1 MGTTM
6 TEFNSG
12 KSNDFFS
19 EPGGAAPE
27 HAPEASTHV
36 VVIDTSVEGYES
48 LVKNAPS
55 GAEIILLDG
64 NDGFAALAK
73 ALEGHEGIDTLEIL
87 SHGDTGEIILGAETL
102 SLATIDDH
110 SEVLTA
116 IKSAMA
122 NGGDILL
129 YGCNVGEGGEGVAFV
144 EAVAA
149 ATGAD
154 VAASDDLTGSEALGG
169 DWSLEYSTGDIL
181 TAGTF
186 SAINPEFANVL
197 GPSPGTITWTS
208 TATPVGTSYTQ
219 DPSTT
224 NIGSSGLDV
233 AFNTSGGSGGRFSL
247 ANASG
252 TQHAA
257 TSGTDI
263 TLRFEI
269 DISGGSTVDDIR
281 LTSTDGAEFQLDE
294 FVFGYSST
302 SSSTVTF
309 TGWRDGSQVATLS
322 YDTTNNTQGTG
333 TSGHGIISF
342 GADWENIDEIRVTSS
357 NATYNVAFDDIVIT
371 AAVAGN
377 TAPVITL
384 PTTPT
389 VSEDDTNVAIA
400 NDIQITDGE
409 SDSQTVTLTITG
421 GTASLTTTGLSFT
434 TGDGTND
441 SSMVFSGTL
450 TDVNNAL
457 DSLTFTPTANL
468 SGTNAG
474 SIQIQTND
482 GNGGTDDQ
490 TVTFNIAAVNDAPTV
505 SNLVADLT
513 VTEETATNLD
523 LSAVTFADVDGDALT
538 VTLSVDA
545 GTFSTPADGSG
556 SSVTATL
563 VNPTTITLV
572 GTAANIESYLTTA
585 SNIQYTSAQD
595 VNGQDQATL
604 TITPN
609 DGTVDGTAA
618 TANIDITGVNDDP
631 SISGLV
637 SDLSFTED
645 TPGNVNLSAATIVD
659 PDSGTITLTITAS
672 EGTFSTPADGSSIG
686 FGVTATLVDSTTI
699 TLAGARD
706 DITSYLGTAS
716 NIQWQSATDDNGDN
730 TSTFTLTA
738 NDGDGSGDVVV
749 GTVNA
754 DVTEANDAPVLNPAF
769 TPVLTAISEDIAD
782 GSNTGDLVSD
792 IVANGSI
799 TDIDGS
805 PVEAIAVT
813 AVDNSNG
820 TWQFSTDGGTNWT
833 PIAEGTT
840 SDSNA
845 LLLDSTDMLRFVPG
859 GNYSGSSSITFRAWD
874 TTSGTAGTFDD
885 ASTNGGTSVFSSS
898 TDTASVT
905 VNAVNDVPVF
915 SGLDGTPTFTEG
927 GSVAQ
932 LDANVTIADQE
943 LDSLNGGN
951 GDYSGASLTIARNG
965 GANADDSLSVVTS
978 GNLTVAGGPD
988 GGGTITAGG
997 NTIATISNAGDDDEL
1012 TITFANNGTTPTTAL
1027 VNEVMQAIR
1036 YSNSSNTP
1044 DASVQLDW
1052 SFSDGNSADAQGT
1065 GDNPGTASGSVTV
1078 SVAGTNDAPTL
1089 TATGQNPTFTEGGS
1103 AADLYSGPTV
1113 STIESGQTITGMTL
1127 TVTNVSD
1134 GADETLTFDGSTIQ
1148 LTNGNIV
1155 DPTATNGL
1163 SVSVVVAG
1171 STATVSFTGATLT
1184 TAEAQTLVDGLA
1196 YANASDNPTTGANR
1210 VVTITG
1216 ITDSGGTTNGGSDA
1230 SAPNLASTV
1239 SLTGVNDEP
1248 VIGNV
1253 NGESAS
1259 IVNNDGAQDVDIF
1272 NDATVTNV
1280 DSVDYNGGSLTLSQ
1294 NLGTFNGSWAVDGIN
1309 VTSGGDGTISA
1320 GETISVGGTDIGI
1333 VHATSDGQGGNTLI
1347 IEFNTADST
1356 SANIQTLVQNLEYG
1370 TPSGLGLRTFL
1381 LTINDGDGI
1390 ANGGDEDTFASFII
1404 NVTGQPPVISNVDT
1418 DSFTYTEGDGA
1429 TLLDVGSNATLTD
1442 ADSANFD
1449 GGNIT
1454 VSYQSGQ
1461 QAEDR
1466 IEIDTSGTVSLSA
1479 GMTAGSTVSIGA
1491 TAVGS
1496 IEAGSTGGAS
1506 EDLTITFNSNATPAL
1521 VQDLIR
1527 ALQYNNTGGDNPTDG
1542 DRVVRI
1548 SVTDAGSNAATG
1560 TADIT
1565 VNVNPVNDA
1574 PTVANLVSDLSVTE
1588 DTASNLDLSAVTFA
1602 DGEGSDLTVTLSID
1616 AGTFSAPADG
1626 TGDSVTATLVNPTTI
1641 TLVGSAANIEAY
1653 LTTASNIKYTGAQD
1667 VNGQD
1672 QATLTITPNDGTV
1685 DGTAATAN
1693 IDITAVNDVPTLG
1706 GTPADDGAT
1715 EDVAT
1720 AIDLSDYNVADVEGS
1735 TITLTLAVDRGTIA
1749 STDGDGTTGGVT
1761 VANSGT
1767 GSMTLSG
1774 SATDLNAYLN
1784 DTSKIEYT
1792 TDLNDTTSATLT
1804 VTPNDS
1810 TDDGAADTV
1819 TISITPVND
1828 EPTLTATGSDPAF
1841 TEGGA
1846 AADIFNTVAASTI
1859 ETGQTF
1865 SSLTLTVTNV
1875 SDTGSEILNIDGTA
1889 VTLDD
1894 AETNT
1899 TATNSLTYNVS
1910 VTNGTATVTLTG
1922 GTMDATEL
1930 QTLVDGLSYENTST
1944 NPTDASDRVVTITSV
1959 TDSGGTAN
1967 SGDDTAALTL
1977 SSTVSVT
1984 AVNNAPG
1991 LDSTQSPT
1999 LTAIDEDQTDSTGDT
2014 VDSIL
2019 VVNSITDGDGS
2030 PVEAIAVT
2038 SVDADKGTWQ
2048 FSTNGGTSW
2057 TNINAG
2063 TTNDNNALL
2072 LDSTDMLRFV
2082 PNADANGTETIT
2094 FRAWDK
2100 STGTAG
2106 TFDDADPNG
2115 GTTAFSSATDTASIT
2130 VNPVNDAP
2138 TVATLPA
2145 TVTVTEE
2152 TASDVDLS
2160 AADFGDIDSATIT
2173 VTLSIDAGTFSAP
2186 AVGAGVGGGVTATL
2200 VNSTTITLAG
2210 APDDIDTYL
2219 DTTSNIQYTSET
2231 DADTADAATI
2241 TVTANDGDG
2250 SGDVSLGTVSVDVTG
2265 VNDLP
2270 TSAGNSVSTA
2280 EDTARTFSAS
2290 DFAFSDVDTG
2300 DTLASVR
2307 IDTLPTRG
2315 TLKLSGVAVTAG
2327 DVIAVA
2333 DIGNLSYSPPSN
2345 ATGATS
2351 FTYSVN
2357 DGTGFA
2363 TSTATLSISISARND
2378 APTNLA
2384 LSGDLTVTE
2393 EMAGAIIGT
2402 VSASDVDDTTLIY
2415 TVSDERFVITDANV
2429 LKLKAGESIDFETEE
2444 TVTVTLTA
2452 SDDQGASTSR
2462 DFTITVQDLNEL
2474 PASDDDDT
2482 ITGGATDDLVRSGGG
2497 RDRIDTGDGRDTIDG
2512 GDGNDDINGGGDD
2525 DFLVGGSGR
2534 DNVNGGSGNDLV
2546 YAGRFDDDN
2555 DTVSGSGGQ
2564 DTLGGGVG
2572 DDLLDGDDNDDL
2584 LWGRGGN
2591 DTVDGGTGDDMLYN
2605 GEGNDTVFGGV
2616 GDDTLWAGADDDRLS
2631 GGEGNDTFI
2640 FGANSGNDTISDFSL
2655 TDDTLNVQ
2663 YSGAGFETLAD
2674 VQAAASDTT
2683 VGDNSGLLIDL
2694 GNGQSVFLIGLTTAD
2709 LATMDI
2715 VL

>member
-874 TTSGTAGTFDD
+874 KTGLETAGTFNDV
-885 ASTNGGTSVFSSS
+885 STNGGTTPFSSA

-905 VNAVNDVPVF
+905 VTAVNDVPVF
-915 SGLDGTPTFTEG
+915 ANLDGTPTFIEG
-927 GSVAQ
+927 GSAVQ
-932 LDANVTIADQE
+932 LDANATISDQE

-965 GANADDSLSVVTS
+965 GANADDTLSIVS
-978 GNLTVAGGPD
+978 GGNLTVAGGPN

-1036 YSNSSNTP
+1036 YSNSSDTP

-1052 SFSDGNSADAQGT
+1052 TFSDGNSADAQGT

-1078 SVAGTNDAPTL
+1078 SVTGTNDAPTL

-1127 TVTNVSD
+1127 TVTNVND

-1148 LTNGNIV
+1148 LTNGNV
-1155 DPTATNGL
+1155 VTTATNGL

-2063 TTNDNNALL
+2063 TVNDNNALL

-2082 PNADANGTETIT
+2082 PNADENGTETIT

-2106 TFDDADPNG
+2106 TFADADPNG
-2115 GTTAFSSATDTASIT
+2115 GTTAFSATTDTASVT
-2130 VNPVNDAP
+2130 VNPVNDDP
-2138 TVATLPA
+2138 TASLPA
-2145 TVTVTEE
+2145 SVTVTEE

-2173 VTLSIDAGTFSAP
+2173 VTLSADAGTFSAP
-2186 AVGAGVGGGVTATL
+2186 ADGAGVGGGVTATL

-2219 DTTSNIQYTSET
+2219 DTTANIQYTSEV
-2231 DADTADAATI
+2231 DADTAGAATI

-2250 SGDVSLGTVSVDVTG
+2250 SGDVSLGTVNVDVTG

-2270 TSAGNSVSTA
+2270 TSAGGSISTA
-2280 EDTARTFSAS
+2280 EDVTKTFAAS

-2307 IDTLPTRG
+2307 IDTLPAFG
-2315 TLKLSGVAVTAG
+2315 TLELSGTDVTAG

-2333 DIGNLSYSPPSN
+2333 DIGNLTYTPPAN
-2345 ATGATS
+2345 ASGSSS

-2363 TSTATLSISISARND
+2363 TSPATMSLSVSAVNDSPRN
-2378 APTNLA
+2378 LRV
-2384 LSGDLTVTE
+2384 SGDLTIME
-2393 EMAGAIIGT
+2393 AIPGGTIGT
-2402 VSASDVDDTTLIY
+2402 VSASDPDDSVLTY
-2415 TVSDERFVITDANV
+2415 TVSDTRFEINSDNV
-2429 LKLKAGESIDFETEE
+2429 LKLKNTASLDYESEE
-2444 TVTVTLTA
+2444 TVTLTLTA
-2452 SDDQGASTSR
+2452 SDISGATATR
-2462 DFTITVQDLNEL
+2462 QITIAVLDVNEL
-2474 PASDDDDT
+2474 PGSDDQDNISGGPSDDF
-2482 ITGGATDDLVRSGGG
+2482 VRSLGGN
-2497 RDRIDTGDGRDTIDG
+2497 DTIDTGDGRDTIDG
-2512 GDGNDDINGGGDD
+2512 GNGDDHVSGGGDD
-2525 DFLVGGSGR
+2525 DFLKGSAGR
-2534 DNVNGGSGNDLV
+2534 DTVEGGGGNDLV
-2546 YAGRFDDDN
+2546 FAGFGDQDS
-2555 DTVSGSGGQ
+2555 DTVRGNDGL
-2564 DTLGGGVG
+2564 DTLGGGAG
-2572 DDLLDGDDNDDL
+2572 DDLVDGGENDDL
-2584 LWGRGGN
+2584 LWGRSGD
-2591 DTVDGGTGDDMLYN
+2591 DTVIGGEGDDTIWN
-2605 GEGNDTVFGGV
+2605 GEGSDTVNGGNGDDDIWASQGDDV
-2616 GDDTLWAGADDDRLS
+2616 LTGGAGDDTFL
-2631 GGEGNDTFI
+2631 
-2640 FGANSGNDTISDFSL
+2640 FGSESGNDTITDFSL
-2655 TDDTLNVQ
+2655 VDDTLDFQV
-2663 YSGAGFETLAD
+2663 SGAGFANLAD
-2674 VQAAASDTT
+2674 VQAAASNTT
-2683 VGDNSGLLIDL
+2683 IDGASGLLIDYGDGL
-2694 GNGQSVFLIGLTTAD
+2694 SVFLIGLSTDD
-2709 LATMDI
+2709 LASMNI
-2715 VL
+2715 VF